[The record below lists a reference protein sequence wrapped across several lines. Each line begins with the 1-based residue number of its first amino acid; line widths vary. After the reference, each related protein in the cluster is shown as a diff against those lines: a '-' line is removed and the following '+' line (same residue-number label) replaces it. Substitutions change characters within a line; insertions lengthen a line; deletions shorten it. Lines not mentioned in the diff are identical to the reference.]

1 MTEKSNLVNQDT
13 GGVMRISTKGRY
25 GLAVMVKLAEKN
37 ERIVSI
43 ATLSSEL
50 GLSKI
55 YLEQVLSLLKAGN
68 LVTSLKGPQG
78 GYALSRYNLNI
89 KEILMVLEPSLFEVT
104 ETGSEDAILN
114 HVIGDQVYASI
125 QSRLEKML
133 ETITLE
139 SIVSTVVDHRLETPM
154 FYI

>member
-43 ATLSSEL
+43 ATLSGEL

-55 YLEQVLSLLKAGN
+55 YLEQVLALLKAGN
-68 LVTSLKGPQG
+68 LVSSLKGPQG
-78 GYALSRYNLNI
+78 GYALSRPNLNI
-89 KEILMVLEPSLFEVT
+89 KEILMVLEPALFEII
-104 ETGSEDAILN
+104 ETSGDDAILN
-114 HVIGDQVYASI
+114 HVLADQVYGPI
-125 QSRLEKML
+125 QSRLDMML
-133 ETITLE
+133 ESLTLE
-139 SIVSTVVDHRLETPM
+139 SIVSYVLDQRLETPM